1 MRFAVFQIVW
11 RTFHS
16 LSLLYGHRC
25 LKIRMLSQNTFQLIL
40 EVVDHE
46 VYTALKRG
54 WQKCMHFWVQVLFN
68 KLLCNFQSTPMQIQ
82 VPVICPIFPNI
93 RMVLR
98 KQFYPIV
105 NSDWRNILNAILVRK
120 NWKKYNFSTA
130 IILFRYVFKEVFF
143 YRYVHK

>member
-1 MRFAVFQIVW
+1 MWNSSTVKFIAAYAP
-11 RTFHS
+11 TFFEHIIS
-16 LSLLYGHRC
+16 VLAMVYGHRC
-25 LKIRMLSQNTFQLIL
+25 LKIRMLSQNKFQLIL

-68 KLLCNFQSTPMQIQ
+68 KLLCNFESADADTSASDLSDISN
-82 VPVICPIFPNI
+82 FI

-105 NSDWRNILNAILVRK
+105 NSDW
-120 NWKKYNFSTA
+120 
-130 IILFRYVFKEVFF
+130 
-143 YRYVHK
+143 

>member
-1 MRFAVFQIVW
+1 MQFAVFQTVW

-54 WQKCMHFWVQVLFN
+54 WRKCMHFWVQVLFN
-68 KLLCNFQSTPMQIQ
+68 KLLCNFERSTDADTSASDLSDISN
-82 VPVICPIFPNI
+82 FI

-105 NSDWRNILNAILVRK
+105 NSDWRNIPNAILVPKIR
-120 NWKKYNFSTA
+120 KKYNFSTG
-130 IILFRYVFKEVFF
+130 IILI
-143 YRYVHK
+143 